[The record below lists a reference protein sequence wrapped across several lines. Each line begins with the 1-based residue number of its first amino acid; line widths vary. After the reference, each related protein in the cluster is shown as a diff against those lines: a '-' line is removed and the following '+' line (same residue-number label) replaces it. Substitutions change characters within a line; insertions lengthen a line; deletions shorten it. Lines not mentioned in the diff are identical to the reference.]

1 MFLIREKAWLDEKA
15 EMEKQQQY
23 LEVEIRELAKEFE
36 EKAREV
42 IEAQANN
49 DLKYQEIESKVREE
63 MTIFYE

>member
-1 MFLIREKAWLDEKA
+1 MIREKAWLDEKA